1 MAALPIAHGP
11 VRGAAKRD
19 ALSLAYSS
27 CELKPLK
34 DAHKAP
40 LPLHFA
46 LPHGCYRQSETTNAG
61 HSSDDEAAERSAQTR
76 K

>member
-11 VRGAAKRD
+11 AR
-19 ALSLAYSS
+19 ALPSATRSHCIFTL
-27 CELKPLK
+27 LKSLK

-46 LPHGCYRQSETTNAG
+46 LPHGCDRQSETTNAG
-61 HSSDDEAAERSAQTR
+61 H
-76 K
+76 

>member
-11 VRGAAKRD
+11 VRGAASESR
-19 ALSLAYSS
+19 SHWHP
-27 CELKPLK
+27 CELKSLK